1 MITESRFMGEG
12 KDRERASI
20 VVFAE
25 SAGDFLVATQEMI
38 EKLG

>member
-1 MITESRFMGEG
+1 MGEG

-25 SAGDFLVATQEMI
+25 SALDFLKATQEMI
-38 EKLG
+38 EKLK